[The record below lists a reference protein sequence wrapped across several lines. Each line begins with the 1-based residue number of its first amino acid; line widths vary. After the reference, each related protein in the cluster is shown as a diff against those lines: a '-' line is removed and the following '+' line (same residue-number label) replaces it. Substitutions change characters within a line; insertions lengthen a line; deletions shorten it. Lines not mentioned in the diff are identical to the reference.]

1 LEKYQETM
9 TVHNMRERLR
19 STGAI
24 GNQVKL
30 VPLVHILLF
39 KYNQDWH
46 ELGKYFFLIL
56 KLPKLTRVK

>member
-46 ELGKYFFLIL
+46 ELGKFFSFSITTQ
-56 KLPKLTRVK
+56 KLTRR